1 MGMYINTNITA
12 MNALMNLTNV
22 SNNVATDIQQLSSG
36 LRINSAADN
45 PAGLIISQSLQ
56 SQINGLNQA
65 VANSQ
70 DANNLIKTAD
80 GALSEVSNLLQTIR
94 QLAVHA
100 ANTGVNDQ
108 VAVQADQTQITSA
121 VGSIQQIAQNTQFDG
136 KNLLNGTSGISAA
149 ITDTKD
155 LAGISIGGEFN
166 NLATQSGTLSL
177 KVTQVATRANVIG
190 TVTYATVN
198 SSMSTASGTTIGNGG
213 TIVINGQSFNITGSD
228 TVQTVLND
236 INNLSTSTGVSAQF
250 SSANGS
256 GTIVLTQQ
264 NYGANFKV
272 VENESN
278 ALIAGTAGTS
288 AVGTN
293 ALASVTAYALVNG
306 TAQLTTALF
315 TGGVSST
322 DSGLQLT
329 DANGNS
335 ILLTEAALTDANTAF
350 PVPMASITSGNLQF
364 QIGANAGQVVY
375 ASLGNVS
382 AANLGTTVI
391 AGQSVATIDVTTAQG
406 AANAMNI
413 TDAAIQQVSTLRAQ
427 LGAFES
433 DTLNP
438 TIQYLGVGAE
448 NLSAAQSQIQDTNVA
463 ASVVDMTKNQIIE
476 QAATGVLAQA
486 NTEPQLVLKLIP

>member
-22 SNNVATDIQQLSSG
+22 SNNVANDIQQLSSG
-36 LRINSAADN
+36 LRINTAADN

-65 VANSQ
+65 VSNSQ

-80 GALSEVSNLLQTIR
+80 GALSEVGNLLQTVR

-108 VAVQADQTQITSA
+108 VAVQADQTQISSA
-121 VGSIQQIAQNTQFDG
+121 IGSIQQISQNTQFGD
-136 KNLLNGTSGISAA
+136 KFLLNGTSGISAA
-149 ITDTKD
+149 ITNTKD
-155 LAGISIGGEFN
+155 VSGISIGGQFN
-166 NLATQSGTLSL
+166 NLATQSGTLSIH
-177 KVTQVATRANVIG
+177 VSQVATRATVIG
-190 TVTYATVN
+190 NVTYATVN
-198 SSMSTASGTTIGNGG
+198 ASISNANGTTVGNGG
-213 TIVINGQSFNITGSD
+213 TIVLNGQSINITASD

-236 INNLSTSTGVSAQF
+236 INNLSSSTGVSAQF

-264 NYGANFKV
+264 NYGANFKI

-288 AVGTN
+288 SVGTN
-293 ALASVTAYALVNG
+293 ALANVSAYALVNG
-306 TAQLTTALF
+306 TAQLTSALF
-315 TGGVSST
+315 SGGVSST

-329 DANGNS
+329 DANGNTM
-335 ILLTEAALTDANTAF
+335 LLTEAAMNDATVGSIAA
-350 PVPMASITSGNLQF
+350 ASITSGNLQF
-364 QIGANAGQVVY
+364 QVGANAGQLVY

-382 AANLGTTVI
+382 TTNLGTTVI
-391 AGQSVATIDVTTAQG
+391 AGQSVATINVTTAQG

-413 TDAAIQQVSTLRAQ
+413 TDSAIQQVSNLRAT
-427 LGAFES
+427 LGAFEA

-438 TIQYLGVGAE
+438 AIQYLGVSAE

-463 ASVVDMTKNQIIE
+463 AAVVDMTKNQIIE

-486 NTEPQLVLKLIP
+486 NSEPQLVLKLIP